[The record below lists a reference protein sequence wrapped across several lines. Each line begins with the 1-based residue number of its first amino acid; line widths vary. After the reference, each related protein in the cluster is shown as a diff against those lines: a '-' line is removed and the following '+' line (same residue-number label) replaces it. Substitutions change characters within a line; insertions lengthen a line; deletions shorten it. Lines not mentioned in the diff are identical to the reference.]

1 MRAIFKSVTRIL
13 LLLLILLFLVAAT
26 WPPIQA
32 AGPTVFGAPA
42 FIPGLLLGTAMMVL
56 VPYITAGLQ
65 TVAETGSFEDFP
77 PFDWRYLALFLIPLV
92 GFGISFLTIEGLW
105 EAAHEWG
112 FIHSV
117 AIGYAGVHLTKE
129 VVVGG
134 AAIYRYTAQQ
144 RRLRRFL
151 E

>member
-1 MRAIFKSVTRIL
+1 MRVIFKSGVRIL
-13 LLLLILLFLVAAT
+13 LLLVVLLFLVAAT
-26 WPPIQA
+26 WPPFQA
-32 AGPTVFGAPA
+32 TGPTVFGIPA
-42 FIPGLLLGTAMMVL
+42 FSPGLLLGTAMMVL
-56 VPYITAGLQ
+56 IPYVTAALQ
-65 TVAETGSFEDFP
+65 LVAETGSFEDFP

-92 GFGISFLTIEGLW
+92 GFGVSFLTIEGLW

-134 AAIYRYTAQQ
+134 AAIYRYTAQ
-144 RRLRRFL
+144 RRALHKFL
-151 E
+151 S